1 MWHHHRPRPREEFCT
16 RPKQVRLD
24 TTSASGYWP
33 VSADGLF
40 QFGHS
45 KDHRPDLPQ
54 LKVMLAT
61 RDPLGLPLATDV
73 LAGQQAH
80 DPAYLPAIARVRD
93 SLQQAGLLYIGD
105 CKMAALLT
113 RATLAAQGD
122 YYLCP
127 LAALQVPQQELLARL
142 AACCASQQPPTEIV
156 RRAAAGNAEVIAE
169 SYEQMVPLV
178 AQVAGRPVQWQER
191 RLLVYSFAAAHTA
204 EAGVPKRLTQAQA
217 ELATLTEPRQ
227 GKRRIVSLAELE
239 PQAAAVLKRQRVEGL
254 LVRCQ
259 QQVHT
264 RTVRAYKD
272 APSRQVEA
280 VRLQREVTRDETAI
294 RAAVQALGWRVY
306 ATNAPAQE
314 LSSAQAVLAYREE
327 YLVERSFRRLK
338 GAPWSLTPMYLE
350 RDEHAT
356 GLVRLLSSGLRA
368 LSLLEYEVR
377 RRLTARGEVL
387 AGLYA
392 GNPKRTT
399 AWPTAEGLLGGFQE
413 ITLTVIEQAGAQQ
426 VHLTPLNALQQ
437 RVLALLG
444 FSPAISL
451 RLVEHSSQPP

>member
-1 MWHHHRPRPREEFCT
+1 
-16 RPKQVRLD
+16 
-24 TTSASGYWP
+24 
-33 VSADGLF
+33 
-40 QFGHS
+40 
-45 KDHRPDLPQ
+45 
-54 LKVMLAT
+54 
-61 RDPLGLPLATDV
+61 
-73 LAGQQAH
+73 
-80 DPAYLPAIARVRD
+80 
-93 SLQQAGLLYIGD
+93 
-105 CKMAALLT
+105 
-113 RATLAAQGD
+113 
-122 YYLCP
+122 
-127 LAALQVPQQELLARL
+127 
-142 AACCASQQPPTEIV
+142 
-156 RRAAAGNAEVIAE
+156 
-169 SYEQMVPLV
+169 
-178 AQVAGRPVQWQER
+178 
-191 RLLVYSFAAAHTA
+191 
-204 EAGVPKRLTQAQA
+204 
-217 ELATLTEPRQ
+217 
-227 GKRRIVSLAELE
+227 
-239 PQAAAVLKRQRVEGL
+239 
-254 LVRCQ
+254 
-259 QQVHT
+259 
-264 RTVRAYKD
+264 
-272 APSRQVEA
+272 
-280 VRLQREVTRDETAI
+280 
-294 RAAVQALGWRVY
+294 
-306 ATNAPAQE
+306 

-338 GAPWSLTPMYLE
+338 EAPLSLTPMYLE